1 MLILRLPPYPISV
14 TYTVPQASTTYKF
27 IIEDVEN
34 QIVVENAVTSTVGS
48 KVTLQLSPEF
58 SKYDKSYSL
67 AVYKVLSGGVLADE
81 PVVEDNLDISRP
93 YVDPKTLATGATD
106 IAAYTQYESLA
117 RAIIDSIT
125 GGFYLNKTYIEVV
138 GQGTDYVPL
147 WDKTHKVLKVYENAE
162 LVYDVDD
169 EDGPALGAYNYLIT
183 KDKSAIT
190 KDPVQPTDSLNRAER
205 RYARI
210 PVAPSDSISMFDTED
225 SGNTATIVPGVGF
238 PEGTDYI
245 FQVET
250 GYRVVPYDIK
260 DATEILIEDIRCGKL
275 DYYKRYVKIYE
286 TDQFKIDFDT
296 KQFDGTGNILV
307 DKILKRYTNSTPR
320 LRIL

>member
-1 MLILRLPPYPISV
+1 VPDANTPYV
-14 TYTVPQASTTYKF
+14 F
-27 IIEDVEN
+27 IIEDTEN
-34 QIVVENAVTSTVGS
+34 QIIFENGATSNMSS
-48 KVTLQLSPEF
+48 KVTLELSPEF

-67 AVYKVLSGGVLADE
+67 AIFEMIDEGVLADE
-81 PVVEDNLDISRP
+81 PVVEDNLDITRP
-93 YVDPKTLATGATD
+93 YVDPKTLGTGTTE
-106 IAAYTQYESLA
+106 ITAYTQYESLA
-117 RAIIDSIT
+117 RAIIDSVT
-125 GGFYLNKTYIEVV
+125 GGFYLNKTYMEVV

-147 WDKTHKVLKVYENAE
+147 WDRTHKILKVYENAE
-162 LVYDVDD
+162 LVYDSSLQV
-169 EDGPALGAYNYLIT
+169 PAIGNYNYLIT
-183 KDKSAIT
+183 KDKTAIT

-205 RYARI
+205 RYSKI

-238 PEGTDYI
+238 PEGADYI
-245 FQVET
+245 FQLET

>member
-1 MLILRLPPYPISV
+1 
-14 TYTVPQASTTYKF
+14 
-27 IIEDVEN
+27 
-34 QIVVENAVTSTVGS
+34 
-48 KVTLQLSPEF
+48 
-58 SKYDKSYSL
+58 
-67 AVYKVLSGGVLADE
+67 
-81 PVVEDNLDISRP
+81 
-93 YVDPKTLATGATD
+93 
-106 IAAYTQYESLA
+106 
-117 RAIIDSIT
+117 
-125 GGFYLNKTYIEVV
+125 
-138 GQGTDYVPL
+138 
-147 WDKTHKVLKVYENAE
+147 
-162 LVYDVDD
+162 
-169 EDGPALGAYNYLIT
+169 LIT
-183 KDKSAIT
+183 KDKTAIT
-190 KDPVQPTDSLNRAER
+190 KDPVQFTDSLNRAER

-238 PEGTDYI
+238 PEGADYI
-245 FQVET
+245 FQLET